1 MMRRPPYS
9 SRDNFEDANFADN
22 GYTNEMDFR

>member
-9 SRDNFEDANFADN
+9 SRDNFDDNNFGDN
-22 GYTNEMDFR
+22 VYNNDMDFR